1 MTKVGDTVYRQKDD
15 KEFIVTKI
23 STAKDMTFI
32 TVKEQESEKETTYGK
47 KAFYQIYRE
56 K

>member
-1 MTKVGDTVYRQKDD
+1 MIKVDNIVYRQKDD

-23 STAKDMTFI
+23 STTKDTTFI